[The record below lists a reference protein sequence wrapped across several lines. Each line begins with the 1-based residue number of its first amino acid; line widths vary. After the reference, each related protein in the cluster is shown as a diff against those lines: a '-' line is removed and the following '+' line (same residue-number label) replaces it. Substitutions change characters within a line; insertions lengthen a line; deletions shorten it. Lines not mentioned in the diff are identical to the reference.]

1 MQKFC
6 FLTCFFLTPPFFFF
20 SAEVKIDFVPREGKD
35 NIHYSYATKYVFN
48 SKGNCIFIFDMSI
61 YLLFIH
67 NTQFF
72 FAFPKEPPKIHLDC
86 LGQSPDTIVVVAG
99 NKLRLDVPISGDPTP
114 TVIWQKVNK
123 VIRSMYGNC

>member
-1 MQKFC
+1 MQLNMFSTAKETVFS
-6 FLTCFFLTPPFFFF
+6 FLMQ
-20 SAEVKIDFVPREGKD
+20 
-35 NIHYSYATKYVFN
+35 
-48 SKGNCIFIFDMSI
+48 DMSI